1 MKALII
7 SAGDSKNPEK
17 LKEYAKNAD
26 FIICADGGYRY
37 AFDNNITPDVIVGDF
52 DSLECTV
59 AENKK
64 IEVIR
69 LKPEKDETD
78 TLFAF
83 RCALKKGCDDITVYG
98 ALGGERMEHTYANI
112 CLLAEALEKNVKA
125 VITDGNKKCL
135 MTDDKL
141 CLNGEKGSYISVF
154 SFSDASYNV
163 ILKGLKY
170 ELNGYTMKNSDSIG
184 VSNEFTEKTAEI
196 SVGDGKLLIICN

>member
-1 MKALII
+1 MKTLII

-17 LKEYAKNAD
+17 LKKYAENSE

-37 AFDNNITPDVIVGDF
+37 ACENNIAPDLIIGDF
-52 DSLECTV
+52 DSLKSDFPKNI
-59 AENKK
+59 EN
-64 IEVIR
+64 IR
-69 LKPEKDETD
+69 LPREKDETD

-83 RCALKKGCDDITVYG
+83 RYALKKRCDDITVYG

-112 CLLAEALEKNVKA
+112 CLLAEALEENVKA
-125 VITDGNKKCL
+125 VITDGKTKCY

-141 CLNGEKGSYISVF
+141 CLNGKKGSYISVF
-154 SFSDASYNV
+154 SFSDVSYNV
-163 ILKGLKY
+163 TLKGLKY
-170 ELNGYTMKNSDSIG
+170 ELNGYTMKKSDSIG